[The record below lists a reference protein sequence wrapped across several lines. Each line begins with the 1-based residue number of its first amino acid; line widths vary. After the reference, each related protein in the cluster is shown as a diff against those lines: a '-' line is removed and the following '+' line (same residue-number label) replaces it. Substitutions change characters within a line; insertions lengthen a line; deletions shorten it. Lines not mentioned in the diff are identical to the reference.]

1 MAVPAQL
8 LFLLSSPFCS
18 AMVVSGHADYWWT
31 HPLENFGL
39 RPLIKHLWDGQQ
51 LARRPKGETED
62 PAEPNDVDFNI
73 FNLKR
78 FRLTKRFDEAQIQ
91 EALTPAN
98 EERSRELWESLGRLL
113 TDNFK
118 LQARLK
124 KRSEIG
130 AGKEYITRLGKRSWI
145 RGSIHRLAN
154 GWQPL
159 KTTKRSSWGVWTSPA
174 ARHQMIFQSKK
185 GRDAEQIMKKADKI

>member
-1 MAVPAQL
+1 MAVLAQWLL
-8 LFLLSSPFCS
+8 LFSSPFC
-18 AMVVSGHADYWWT
+18 MVVSGRADYWWT
-31 HPLENFGL
+31 HPLENYGL
-39 RPLIKHLWDGQQ
+39 RPFFIHPWMGHQV
-51 LARRPKGETED
+51 ARRPKTKD
-62 PAEPNDVDFNI
+62 PEEPNADFNR
-73 FNLKR
+73 FGQQR

-91 EALTPAN
+91 DALTPN
-98 EERSRELWESLGRLL
+98 GERSKDVLESLRQLL

-118 LQARLK
+118 LRTRLR

-145 RGSIHRLAN
+145 RGSIHRLSN

-159 KTTKRSSWGVWTSPA
+159 KTPQKRSSWGVWTSPA
-174 ARHQMIFQSKK
+174 VRHQMLFQSMK

>member
-1 MAVPAQL
+1 MAVLAQWL
-8 LFLLSSPFCS
+8 LLLSSPFCS
-18 AMVVSGHADYWWT
+18 AMAVSGYEDYWWT
-31 HPLENFGL
+31 HPLEKFGL
-39 RPLIKHLWDGQQ
+39 RPFIKHMWNGQQ
-51 LARRPKGETED
+51 LARRPKDKSED
-62 PAEPNDVDFNI
+62 PEEPNVDFN
-73 FNLKR
+73 LRR

-98 EERSRELWESLGRLL
+98 EERSRELWESLRRLL

-124 KRSEIG
+124 KRGET

-154 GWQPL
+154 GWKPL

-174 ARHQMIFQSKK
+174 ARHQMLFQSMKD
-185 GRDAEQIMKKADKI
+185 RDAEQIMKKADKI

>member
-1 MAVPAQL
+1 MAVPVQL
-8 LFLLSSPFCS
+8 LLLLFSPFCS
-18 AMVVSGHADYWWT
+18 AMVVSGHDEHYWWT

-39 RPLIKHLWDGQQ
+39 TPLIKHPWDGQQ
-51 LARRPKGETED
+51 LARRPKGETEE
-62 PAEPNDVDFNI
+62 PEEPNVDFN
-73 FNLKR
+73 LRR
-78 FRLTKRFDEAQIQ
+78 FCLTKRFDEAQIQ
-91 EALTPAN
+91 EAFRPN
-98 EERSRELWESLGRLL
+98 EERSREVVESLRRLL

-145 RGSIHRLAN
+145 HGSIHRLAK
-154 GWQPL
+154 GWQPSL
-159 KTTKRSSWGVWTSPA
+159 KTPKRSSWGVWTSPA
-174 ARHQMIFQSKK
+174 ARHQMIFQSMK